1 MDQPY
6 KESVITIGVTLDA
19 QKVPEAIRW
28 SATDSTAEQMQ
39 AAKAMLLN
47 FWDGED
53 KAALRIDLWTK
64 EMMIDEMVDFYYQ
77 TFIGMAQSLER
88 ATGQKELVADLEAFA
103 KNFMKKF
110 QQSQQQQ
117 NA

>member
-1 MDQPY
+1 MSQPF
-6 KESVITIGVTLDA
+6 KESVINIGVTLDA

-39 AAKAMLLN
+39 AAKAMFLN

-88 ATGQKELVADLEAFA
+88 ATGQKELAAELENFA
-103 KNFMKKF
+103 KSFMKKF
-110 QQSQQQQ
+110 QQSQQAQ